1 MKPTTSNS
9 GETERRRGGY
19 ARGRLAFLAIVTL
32 VMLTMAGKSIAQG
45 PTPTPTPPPV
55 SGNDSPDGADIAL
68 DSSDATATQISMEA
82 TATQTVLDLTATSD
96 YSTQAAIDAMATS
109 SFATQAAIQATA
121 TGQYYATQTATIQP
135 KPTVTFQPLSVVLLV
150 EPRNS
155 QGTYNPSDKLKFS
168 IRLWNTGNL
177 REDRQINVVLLYDTK
192 TFRQPAEGSISDNG
206 QSDEGTI
213 TWQIEDGIFPGED
226 SAKVFS
232 FDTEIRSDLATSTE
246 GTVQVVVSNRS
257 GVMLAQ
263 TEPMHIPAVV
273 AAEATTTAPQTGST
287 VQVPQGE
294 GLFHDSGSFAL
305 LIGLFF
311 SLGLVGI
318 FVLGGLVI
326 YLARE
331 DESKEQAFT
340 GTTEIFL
347 LLLVLFSVIVMGV
360 QNAIDRESINAII
373 GGIVGYVAGRAR
385 SRVSLPLDLFRGRD
399 RPVPSEAGNGSAST
413 SAAIPAPEAAA
424 TSAAEVRAAD
434 PGEDST
440 Q

>member
-1 MKPTTSNS
+1 MWYVRS
-9 GETERRRGGY
+9 
-19 ARGRLAFLAIVTL
+19 RLVLLAIIAL

-45 PTPTPTPPPV
+45 PTGTATPPPDS
-55 SGNDSPDGADIAL
+55 SGNNPDGGDIPP
-68 DSSDATATQISMEA
+68 DSSDATATQISNEA
-82 TATQTVLDLTATSD
+82 TATQTILDLTATSD
-96 YSTQAAIDAMATS
+96 YSTQAAVDAMATS

-121 TGQYYATQTATIQP
+121 TGQFYATQTATVQP
-135 KPTVTFQPLSVVLLV
+135 KPTVTFQPLGVVLLV
-150 EPRNS
+150 DPRS
-155 QGTYNPSDKLKFS
+155 PQGSYSPSDNLKFS
-168 IRLWNTGNL
+168 VRVWNTGNL
-177 REDRQINVVLLYDTK
+177 REDRLINVVLLYDTK

-206 QSDEGTI
+206 QSDGGTI

-232 FDTEIRSDLATSTE
+232 FDTEIRNDLTTSTE
-246 GTVQVVVSNRS
+246 GTVQVVVSNRA
-257 GVMLAQ
+257 GVVLAQ
-263 TEPMHIPAVV
+263 TDPLHIPAVV
-273 AAEATTTAPQTGST
+273 AAEATTTAPQNGST

-311 SLGLVGI
+311 SLGLIGI

-347 LLLVLFSVIVMGV
+347 LLLVLFSVIIMGV

-385 SRVSLPLDLFRGRD
+385 SRVSLPLDLLRGRD
-399 RPVPSEAGNGSAST
+399 RPASPEASNGSASAAAAADVSEPET
-413 SAAIPAPEAAA
+413 SLVEVSAAD
-424 TSAAEVRAAD
+424 T
-434 PGEDST
+434 GEDST
-440 Q
+440 P